1 MVNHETIGDGSTFSF
16 TCFRSPPLPFY
27 SLLFNPKIKSNMKSK
42 TTATVLCF
50 FLGSIG
56 VHRFYLGQSG
66 LGFLYLIFSWTFVPA
81 VIAVIDFIVLLL
93 MSEESFNQKYN
104 LTSIIMRAQTP
115 SNNNVNTV
123 AINMGT
129 PANNSDSSVSEEIKK
144 LYELKEKGIITQE
157 EFDLKKK
164 TIL

>member
-1 MVNHETIGDGSTFSF
+1 
-16 TCFRSPPLPFY
+16 
-27 SLLFNPKIKSNMKSK
+27 MKSK

-50 FLGSIG
+50 FLGSFGI
-56 VHRFYLGQSG
+56 HRFYLGQTG
-66 LGFLYLIFSWTFVPA
+66 LGVLYLVFCWTLIPGL
-81 VIAVIDFIVLLL
+81 IALIDFIGFLL
-93 MSEESFNQKYN
+93 MSEETFNQKYN
-104 LTSIIMRAQTP
+104 LTSIIMKSQQTP
-115 SNNNVNTV
+115 PNNNMNTV

-129 PANNSDSSVSEEIKK
+129 SLKDSDSSVSEEIKK